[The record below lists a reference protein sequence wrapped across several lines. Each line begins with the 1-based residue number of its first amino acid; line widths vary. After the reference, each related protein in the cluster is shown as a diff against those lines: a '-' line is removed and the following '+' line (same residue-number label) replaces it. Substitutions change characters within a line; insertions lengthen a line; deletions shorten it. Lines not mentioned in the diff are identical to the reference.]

1 LSIRN
6 WPDLQSNQLAVL
18 ITGATGFIGR
28 RLSLGL
34 HDAGHK
40 VRAVVRPERN
50 PDRRVAAVCEQ
61 VPVDLSD
68 ADKLANA
75 VSGCRAVVY
84 CAGSVRGRTPED
96 FKTANISGVRA
107 MLDAIES
114 TERQPPLLLISSL
127 AASRP
132 ELSAYAYSK
141 HEAEQLLR
149 ARRGLS
155 WSILRPPAV
164 YGPGDKEMLPLLK
177 AARRGLLLRP
187 GPAGQ
192 RLSLLHVDDLAGAVL
207 AWLAASA
214 NCRHK
219 TYAIDDGR
227 SGGYDWTAIGEAA
240 HGGNFRT
247 VAVPRKLLRLT
258 ARLNLLSS
266 HLLGYQP
273 MLTPGKAREL
283 VQPDWLGGDNA
294 EFTAATGWRPGIDL
308 QAGVERLFEHA

>member
-1 LSIRN
+1 M
-6 WPDLQSNQLAVL
+6 QANQFAVL

-34 HDAGHK
+34 GDAGHS

-50 PDRRVAAVCEQ
+50 PDRRVATVCDQ
-61 VPVDLSD
+61 VPADLTD
-68 ADKLANA
+68 ADTLASA

-96 FKTANISGVRA
+96 FETANIGGVRA
-107 MLDAIES
+107 MLDAIDS
-114 TERQPPLLLISSL
+114 TERKPPLLLISSL

-141 HEAEQLLR
+141 HEAERLLQ

-164 YGPGDKEMLPLLK
+164 YGPGDTEMLPLLK

-187 GPAGQ
+187 GPAAQ
-192 RLSLLHVDDLAGAVL
+192 RISLLHVDDLAAAVV
-207 AWLAASA
+207 AWLAASG

-227 SGGYDWTAIGEAA
+227 SGGYDWAAIGEAA
-240 HGGNFRT
+240 HGGKYRT
-247 VAVPRKLLRLT
+247 VAVPRKLLGLT
-258 ARLNLLSS
+258 ARLNVLSS

-273 MLTPGKAREL
+273 MLTPGKVREL

-294 EFTAATGWRPGIDL
+294 AFTAATGWRPGIEL
-308 QAGVERLFEHA
+308 REGIKRLFEHA